1 MAEPSFVAEWK
12 DDTAQSMLAEAL
24 DSMRA
29 EPPAD
34 PHNPVALL
42 EFADGSA
49 ALDAAI
55 ARAPS
60 TPERGTLFDE
70 LDTNHDGVLSRK
82 EFSARKRMDAAH
94 LSHSQRS
101 VAEGT
106 PRRTPYV
113 GNLRRHVGCQTDVAE
128 VGDLQQLRAS
138 VDETATHLEGLE
150 GQIAAAATSAT
161 QQFAKKVEEKVAV
174 VQQAASDRLLYVES
188 KYEDALARAR
198 HSAHTERTHD
208 MAKLRAEQEQAHLH
222 LRREYADRH
231 TNETSHLL
239 RERDHYKGKYE
250 EAEHGMRLLRKD
262 LGQLQAVMARKTI
275 SKDEHD
281 TVKAEARKYKELAE
295 RYRQAEHKAI
305 HDAQTAQDIAQRDL
319 DKAKQIEKAAEDAT
333 RKAKQAT
340 SDAQK
345 EVEEAK
351 RVATQR
357 IDAIGMELRALKRV
371 QENTTRELE
380 NERALRSLISSRQ
393 ATAIA
398 NIVAENTKLKEQLET
413 VLRNTRASKGA
424 WQTKE
429 TGEVEWV
436 EEKRPGTG
444 LHSGV
449 DTLGFSTP
457 WKAYGRAGSR
467 GGPGGDHPLTT
478 GFRPIPPPASRA
490 MGSGAAGALTPR
502 AGGGPVTERMRR
514 APTSGRRS
522 VGRGH
527 LARAMT
533 AR

>member
-1 MAEPSFVAEWK
+1 M
-12 DDTAQSMLAEAL
+12 Q
-24 DSMRA
+24 
-29 EPPAD
+29 
-34 PHNPVALL
+34 
-42 EFADGSA
+42 
-49 ALDAAI
+49 
-55 ARAPS
+55 
-60 TPERGTLFDE
+60 
-70 LDTNHDGVLSRK
+70 
-82 EFSARKRMDAAH
+82 
-94 LSHSQRS
+94 
-101 VAEGT
+101 
-106 PRRTPYV
+106 
-113 GNLRRHVGCQTDVAE
+113 
-128 VGDLQQLRAS
+128 
-138 VDETATHLEGLE
+138 
-150 GQIAAAATSAT
+150 
-161 QQFAKKVEEKVAV
+161 
-174 VQQAASDRLLYVES
+174 
-188 KYEDALARAR
+188 
-198 HSAHTERTHD
+198 
-208 MAKLRAEQEQAHLH
+208 
-222 LRREYADRH
+222 
-231 TNETSHLL
+231 
-239 RERDHYKGKYE
+239 GKYE

-429 TGEVEWV
+429 TGEVEWL